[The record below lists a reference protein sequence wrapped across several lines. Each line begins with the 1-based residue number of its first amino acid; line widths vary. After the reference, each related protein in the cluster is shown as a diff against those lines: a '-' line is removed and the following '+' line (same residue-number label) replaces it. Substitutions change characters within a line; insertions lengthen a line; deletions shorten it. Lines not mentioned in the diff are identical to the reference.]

1 MSTFDTATLNPSL
14 AHTALVVEG
23 MTCASCA
30 ARIEKKLNKLEG
42 VTATVNYAL
51 GTAAVDHPASVAPD
65 VLLSTVDALG
75 YHASL
80 PKPPEPVASASNDG
94 SGSAGDSLEREWFRR
109 FVVSAALSVPVVLLS
124 MIPALQFD
132 NWQWAVLTLA
142 SPVAVWGAWPFHVAS
157 VRNARHG
164 IATMDTLISIG
175 VTAAYLWSVYALFIG
190 NAGMPGMTMEFSW
203 LPERGSGMDEIYL
216 EVAAGV
222 TTFIVAGRWFEIRA
236 KARAGSALRSL
247 LELGAKEAVV
257 VRDGVEARI
266 PAGDLTVGDRFVV
279 RPGDRIPAD
288 GAVISGASG
297 IDTSTLTGESVPRDV
312 VVGDQVAGGT
322 VVIDGSLTV
331 VAERVGADTALARIA
346 DLVRTAQEGKAE
358 VQRLAD
364 RVSAVFVPVVIV
376 VALAT
381 LAVWW
386 AVTGEAAPAF
396 TAAVAVL
403 IVACPCALGLATPTA
418 LLVGTGRAAQLGVLV
433 KGPQILESTRRVD
446 TIVLDKTGTV
456 TSGRMSVVAVEAAT
470 GAIDHDVLALAAAVE
485 SGSEHPVGRA
495 IVQEAHRTDVVLSH
509 VDEFENVRGHGVRG
523 LVDGAEV
530 RVGRAAWIGGDPDAD
545 LVARAERLL
554 ADGRTVVWVSWS
566 QSVVGFVAVA
576 DTARPTSA
584 QAIANLRG
592 LGLAPMLLTGD
603 DIRVAHAVAR
613 EVGIEPAAV
622 IADVFPDE
630 KLSVVRDLQGQ
641 GRVVAM
647 VGDGVNDAPALV
659 QADLGIA
666 MGSGTDA
673 AIEAS
678 DLTLVRTDLEAAVD
692 AIQISRATLRTIKG
706 NLFWAFAY
714 NVAAIPLAA
723 LGLLNPLIAGAA
735 MAFSSVFVVS
745 NSLRLRRF
753 TPSR

>member
-1 MSTFDTATLNPSL
+1 
-14 AHTALVVEG
+14 
-23 MTCASCA
+23 
-30 ARIEKKLNKLEG
+30 
-42 VTATVNYAL
+42 
-51 GTAAVDHPASVAPD
+51 
-65 VLLSTVDALG
+65 
-75 YHASL
+75 
-80 PKPPEPVASASNDG
+80 VASASNDG
-94 SGSAGDSLEREWFRR
+94 SGSAGDSLEREWFQR
-109 FVVSAALSVPVVLLS
+109 FVVCAALSVPVVLLS